1 MATAERAQEI
11 QTVAVGQHQVE
22 KDDVEH
28 VPVDMQKRL
37 FNRVSQRNIHRFALQ
52 AAPQRVGY
60 LRFVFD
66 DQGAHGGRFD
76 DT

>member
-1 MATAERAQEI
+1 MTTAERVQEI

-22 KDDVEH
+22 KDDVER
-28 VPVDMQKRL
+28 VLVDVQKRF
-37 FNRVSQRNIHRFALQ
+37 FNRVSQRNINGFALQ

-76 DT
+76 GS